1 MSRETGPQCK
11 LCRREGV
18 QLFLKGTRC
27 HSVKCGVRKRDY
39 PPGEH
44 AWRRSRFSE
53 YGLQLREKQKVKRY
67 YGVTERRFRNTF
79 ARAEKLR
86 GNTGENL
93 MALLEARLDNVVAQ
107 LGFAVNRRQAR
118 QLISHGHFLVNGKKA
133 SIPSRL
139 MRKDDVV
146 SPVPKDKTKEIVKQ
160 AMEIT
165 KSDTVPSWLS
175 VDTEKLSGTVLDKPK
190 RDEVPIKVQ
199 EQLIVEFCSK

>member
-1 MSRETGPQCK
+1 MARETGPQCK
-11 LCRREGV
+11 LCRREGI
-18 QLFLKGTRC
+18 QLFLKGDRC
-27 HSVKCGVRKRDY
+27 HSIKCGIRKRDY

-67 YGVTERRFRNTF
+67 YGMTERQFRNMF
-79 ARAEKLR
+79 ARAVKLR

-93 MALLEARLDNVVAQ
+93 MTLLESRLDNVVAR

-118 QLISHGHFLVNGKKA
+118 QLISHGHFLVNGRKV
-133 SIPSRL
+133 SVPSRL
-139 MRKDDVV
+139 AQKDDVV

-160 AMEIT
+160 ALEAT
-165 KSDTVPSWLS
+165 KADTVPSWLS
-175 VDTEKLSGTVLDKPK
+175 ADTEKLSGTVLGKPK
-190 RDEVPIKVQ
+190 RDEVPINVQ

>member
-1 MSRETGPQCK
+1 MARETGPQCK

-27 HSVKCGVRKRDY
+27 HSIKCGVRKRDY

-67 YGVTERRFRNTF
+67 YGVAERKFRNTF
-79 ARAEKLR
+79 ASAEKLR

-133 SIPSRL
+133 SITSRL

-146 SPVPKDKTKEIVKQ
+146 SPVPKEKTKEIVRQ

-175 VDTEKLSGTVLDKPK
+175 VDAEKLSGTVLDKPK
-190 RDEVPIKVQ
+190 RDEVPINVQ

>member
-1 MSRETGPQCK
+1 MARETGPQCK

-18 QLFLKGTRC
+18 QLFLKGARC
-27 HSVKCGVRKRDY
+27 HSIKCGVRKRDY

-67 YGVTERRFRNTF
+67 YGVTERKFRNTF

-118 QLISHGHFLVNGKKA
+118 QLIAHGHFMVNGKKV

-146 SPVPKDKTKEIVKQ
+146 SPVPKDKTKEIVRQ
-160 AMEIT
+160 ALEIT
-165 KSDTVPSWLS
+165 KSNTVPSWLS
-175 VDTEKLSGTVLDKPK
+175 VDAEKLSGTVLDKPK
-190 RDEVPIKVQ
+190 RDEVPIQVQ

>member
-1 MSRETGPQCK
+1 MARETGPQCK

-18 QLFLKGTRC
+18 QLFLKGARC

-67 YGVTERRFRNTF
+67 YGVTERKFRNTF

-93 MALLEARLDNVVAQ
+93 MTLLEARLDNVVAQ

-118 QLISHGHFLVNGKKA
+118 QLISHGHFMVNGKKVY
-133 SIPSRL
+133 IPSRQV
-139 MRKDDVV
+139 RKDDVI

-160 AMEIT
+160 ALEIT
-165 KSDTVPSWLS
+165 KSNTVPSWLS
-175 VDTEKLSGTVLDKPK
+175 VDAEKLSGTVLDKPK
-190 RDEVPIKVQ
+190 RDEVPINVQ